1 MSGKIVID
9 SERCKG
15 CGLCL
20 KACPRHRIGWAKV
33 SNRNGFYP
41 AETQSQGCNGCGLCA
56 IVCPDVAIKVYRES
70 TVLEVKPNRLT
81 RKTVGALKEKS

>member
-20 KACPRHRIGWAKV
+20 HACPRHRIGKAKA
-33 SNRNGFYP
+33 SNRNGFFP
-41 AETQSQGCNGCGLCA
+41 AETHSPGCNGCSLCA
-56 IVCPDVAIKVYRES
+56 IVCPDAAIKVYRDS
-70 TVLEVKPNRLT
+70 TILEVKSTRQA
-81 RKTVGALKEKS
+81 RKTMEALKEKP

>member
-1 MSGKIVID
+1 MSGKILID

-20 KACPRHRIGWAKV
+20 SACPRHRIGTAKA
-33 SNRNGFYP
+33 SNRNGFFP
-41 AETQSQGCNGCGLCA
+41 AEALSPGCNGCGLCA
-56 IVCPDVAIKVYRES
+56 VVCPEAAIKVYRES
-70 TVLEVKPNRLT
+70 TILEVKPNRPT